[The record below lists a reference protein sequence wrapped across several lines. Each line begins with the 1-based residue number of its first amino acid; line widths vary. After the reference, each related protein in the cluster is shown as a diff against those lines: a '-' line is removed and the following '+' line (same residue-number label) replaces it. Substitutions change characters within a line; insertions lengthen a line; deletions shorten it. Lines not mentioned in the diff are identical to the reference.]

1 MEQKQIRG
9 MTEQKLYCHSAG
21 PGQALSWEE
30 RNLMGFNMGKYWAL
44 RLGRNN
50 HSDSRSRA
58 AGEEPCGEGPEGPG
72 GQQLT
77 DG

>member
-1 MEQKQIRG
+1 
-9 MTEQKLYCHSAG
+9 
-21 PGQALSWEE
+21 
-30 RNLMGFNMGKYWAL
+30 MGFNMGKYWAL
-44 RLGRNN
+44 CLGRNN
-50 HSDSRSRA
+50 HSDSTSQA